1 MIFLYPHIPDVN
13 TMKVIDLIRHSTSPL
28 FSIELLPPIKGNS
41 IEHVYNIVDKLR
53 DFDPKF
59 INITSHHSECIYRPM
74 PDGTHRKMTIRRR
87 PGTVAVAAALKYR
100 YGITPVPHIICNGFT
115 REETEYALLDLNFLE
130 ITNLFVV
137 RGDDK
142 PFDRVSSDASNYN
155 RHAIDLQLQIN
166 DFNAGRAVDES
177 RIEGI
182 ATPFSYGMACYPEKH
197 EEAPNMASD
206 IHFLKEKVKNGADYL
221 ITQMFF
227 DNEKFYS
234 FIDRCRAEGI
244 TVPIIP
250 GIKPLTRRSHLNM
263 LPKTFRTEM
272 PDALVKA
279 VEAAGTDEA
288 VRQVGIEWATAQ
300 AKDLLAHNVPGI
312 HFYTI
317 NASDSVREIARNV
330 F

>member
-1 MIFLYPHIPDVN
+1 
-13 TMKVIDLIRHSTSPL
+13 MKVIDIINRSESPL
-28 FSIELLPPIKGNS
+28 FSIELLPPVKGNS
-41 IEHVYNIVDKLR
+41 IERVYSIVDKLR
-53 DFDPKF
+53 EFEPRF
-59 INITSHHSECIYRPM
+59 INITSHHSECIFRPM

-142 PFDRVSSDASNYN
+142 PFDRTGTDPADYN
-155 RHAIDLQLQIN
+155 RHAIDLQVQIN
-166 DFNAGRAVDES
+166 DFNRGQGVDET

-227 DNEKFYS
+227 DNEKFYT
-234 FIDRCRAEGI
+234 FVDRCRQEGI
-244 TVPIIP
+244 TVPILP
-250 GIKPLTRRSHLNM
+250 GIKPLTRRSHLNV

-272 PDALVKA
+272 PEELVKA
-279 VEAAGTDEA
+279 VEAAKSDEE
-288 VRQVGIEWATAQ
+288 VRQIGVEWAVMQ
-300 AKDLLAHNVPGI
+300 GKDLLAHGAPGI

-317 NASDSVREIARNV
+317 NASDSVREAARLI

>member
-1 MIFLYPHIPDVN
+1 
-13 TMKVIDLIRHSTSPL
+13 MKVIDIINRSESPL
-28 FSIELLPPIKGNS
+28 FSIELLPPVKGNS
-41 IEHVYNIVDKLR
+41 IERVYSIVDKLR
-53 DFDPKF
+53 EFEPRF
-59 INITSHHSECIYRPM
+59 INITSHHSECIFRPM

-142 PFDRVSSDASNYN
+142 PFDRTGTDPADYN
-155 RHAIDLQLQIN
+155 RHAIDLQVQIN
-166 DFNAGRAVDES
+166 DFNRGQGVDET

-227 DNEKFYS
+227 DNEKFYT
-234 FIDRCRAEGI
+234 FVDRCRQEGI
-244 TVPIIP
+244 TVPILP
-250 GIKPLTRRSHLNM
+250 GIKPLTRRSHLNV

-272 PDALVKA
+272 PDELVKA
-279 VEAAGTDEA
+279 VEAAKSDEE
-288 VRQVGIEWATAQ
+288 VRQIGVEWAVMQ
-300 AKDLLAHNVPGI
+300 GKDLLAHGAPGI

-317 NASDSVREIARNV
+317 NASDSVREAARLI

>member
-1 MIFLYPHIPDVN
+1 
-13 TMKVIDLIRHSTSPL
+13 MKVIDIINRSESPL
-28 FSIELLPPIKGNS
+28 FSIELLPPVKGNS
-41 IEHVYNIVDKLR
+41 IERVYSIVDKLR
-53 DFDPKF
+53 EFEPRF
-59 INITSHHSECIYRPM
+59 INITSHHSECIFRPM

-142 PFDRVSSDASNYN
+142 PFDRTGTDPADYN
-155 RHAIDLQLQIN
+155 RHAIDLQVQIN
-166 DFNAGRAVDES
+166 DFNRGQGVDET

-227 DNEKFYS
+227 DNEKFYT
-234 FIDRCRAEGI
+234 FVDRCRQEGI
-244 TVPIIP
+244 TVPILP
-250 GIKPLTRRSHLNM
+250 GIKPLTRRSHLNV

-272 PDALVKA
+272 PEELVKA
-279 VEAAGTDEA
+279 VEAAKSDEE
-288 VRQVGIEWATAQ
+288 VRQIGVESAVMQG
-300 AKDLLAHNVPGI
+300 KDLLAHGAPGI

-317 NASDSVREIARNV
+317 NASDSVREAARLI

>member
-1 MIFLYPHIPDVN
+1 
-13 TMKVIDLIRHSTSPL
+13 MKVIDIINRSESPL
-28 FSIELLPPIKGNS
+28 FSIELLPPVKGNS
-41 IEHVYNIVDKLR
+41 IERVYSIVDKLR
-53 DFDPKF
+53 EFEPLF
-59 INITSHHSECIYRPM
+59 INITSHHSECIFRPM

-142 PFDRVSSDASNYN
+142 PFDRTGTDPADYN
-155 RHAIDLQLQIN
+155 RHAIDLQVQIN
-166 DFNAGRAVDES
+166 DFNRGQGVDET

-227 DNEKFYS
+227 DNEKFYT
-234 FIDRCRAEGI
+234 FVDRCRQEGI
-244 TVPIIP
+244 TVPILP
-250 GIKPLTRRSHLNM
+250 GIKPLTRRSHLNV

-272 PDALVKA
+272 PEELVKA
-279 VEAAGTDEA
+279 VEAAKSDEE
-288 VRQVGIEWATAQ
+288 VRQIGVEWAVMQ
-300 AKDLLAHNVPGI
+300 GKDLLAHGAPGI

-317 NASDSVREIARNV
+317 NASDSVREAARLI

>member
-1 MIFLYPHIPDVN
+1 
-13 TMKVIDLIRHSTSPL
+13 MKVIDIINRSESPL
-28 FSIELLPPIKGNS
+28 FSIELLPPVKGNS
-41 IEHVYNIVDKLR
+41 IERVYSIVDKLR
-53 DFDPKF
+53 EFEPRF
-59 INITSHHSECIYRPM
+59 INITSHHSECIFRPM

-130 ITNLFVV
+130 ITILFVV

-142 PFDRVSSDASNYN
+142 PFDRTGTDPADYN
-155 RHAIDLQLQIN
+155 RHAIDLQVQIN
-166 DFNAGRAVDES
+166 DFNRGQGVDET

-227 DNEKFYS
+227 DNEKFYT
-234 FIDRCRAEGI
+234 FVDRCRQEGI
-244 TVPIIP
+244 TVPILP
-250 GIKPLTRRSHLNM
+250 GIKPLTRRSHLNV

-272 PDALVKA
+272 PEELVKA
-279 VEAAGTDEA
+279 VEAAKSDEE
-288 VRQVGIEWATAQ
+288 VRQIGVEWAVMQ
-300 AKDLLAHNVPGI
+300 GKDLLAHGAPGI

-317 NASDSVREIARNV
+317 NASDSVREAARLI

>member
-1 MIFLYPHIPDVN
+1 
-13 TMKVIDLIRHSTSPL
+13 MKVIDIINRSESPL
-28 FSIELLPPIKGNS
+28 FSIELLPPVKGNS
-41 IEHVYNIVDKLR
+41 IERVYSIVDKLR
-53 DFDPKF
+53 EFEPRF
-59 INITSHHSECIYRPM
+59 INITSHHSECIFRPM

-142 PFDRVSSDASNYN
+142 PFDRTGTDPADYN
-155 RHAIDLQLQIN
+155 RHAIDLQVQIN
-166 DFNAGRAVDES
+166 DFNRGQGVDET

-227 DNEKFYS
+227 DNEKFYT
-234 FIDRCRAEGI
+234 FVDRCRQEGI
-244 TVPIIP
+244 TVPILP
-250 GIKPLTRRSHLNM
+250 GIKPLTRRSHLNV

-272 PDALVKA
+272 PEELVKA
-279 VEAAGTDEA
+279 VEAAKRDEE
-288 VRQVGIEWATAQ
+288 VRQIGVEWAVMQ
-300 AKDLLAHNVPGI
+300 GKDLLAHGAPGI

-317 NASDSVREIARNV
+317 NASDSVREAARLI

>member
-1 MIFLYPHIPDVN
+1 
-13 TMKVIDLIRHSTSPL
+13 MKVIDIINRSESPL
-28 FSIELLPPIKGNS
+28 FSIELLPPVKGNS
-41 IEHVYNIVDKLR
+41 IERVYSIVDKLR
-53 DFDPKF
+53 EFEPRF
-59 INITSHHSECIYRPM
+59 INITSHHSECIFRPM

-142 PFDRVSSDASNYN
+142 PFDRTGTDPADYN
-155 RHAIDLQLQIN
+155 RHAIDLQVQIN
-166 DFNAGRAVDES
+166 DFNRGQGVDET

-206 IHFLKEKVKNGADYL
+206 IHFQKEKVKNGADYL

-227 DNEKFYS
+227 DNEKFYT
-234 FIDRCRAEGI
+234 FVDRCRQEGI
-244 TVPIIP
+244 TVPILP
-250 GIKPLTRRSHLNM
+250 GIKPLTRRSHLNV

-272 PDALVKA
+272 PEELVKA
-279 VEAAGTDEA
+279 VEAAKSDEE
-288 VRQVGIEWATAQ
+288 VRQIGVEWAVMQ
-300 AKDLLAHNVPGI
+300 GKDLLAHGAPGI

-317 NASDSVREIARNV
+317 NASDSVREAARLI

>member
-1 MIFLYPHIPDVN
+1 
-13 TMKVIDLIRHSTSPL
+13 MKVIDIINRSESPL
-28 FSIELLPPIKGNS
+28 FSIELLPPVKGNS
-41 IEHVYNIVDKLR
+41 IERVYSIVDKLR
-53 DFDPKF
+53 EFEPRF
-59 INITSHHSECIYRPM
+59 INITSHHSECIFRPM

-130 ITNLFVV
+130 ITDLFVV

-142 PFDRVSSDASNYN
+142 PFDRTGTDPADYN
-155 RHAIDLQLQIN
+155 RHAIDLQVQIN
-166 DFNAGRAVDES
+166 DFNRGQGVDET

-227 DNEKFYS
+227 DNEKFYT
-234 FIDRCRAEGI
+234 FVDRCRQEGI
-244 TVPIIP
+244 TVPILP
-250 GIKPLTRRSHLNM
+250 GIKPLTRRSHLNV

-272 PDALVKA
+272 PEELVKA
-279 VEAAGTDEA
+279 VEAAKSDEE
-288 VRQVGIEWATAQ
+288 VRQIGVEWAVMQ
-300 AKDLLAHNVPGI
+300 GKDLLAHGAPGI

-317 NASDSVREIARNV
+317 NASDSVREAARLI

>member
-1 MIFLYPHIPDVN
+1 
-13 TMKVIDLIRHSTSPL
+13 MKVIDIINRSESPL
-28 FSIELLPPIKGNS
+28 FSIELLPPVKGNS
-41 IEHVYNIVDKLR
+41 IERVYSIVDKLR
-53 DFDPKF
+53 EFEPRF
-59 INITSHHSECIYRPM
+59 INITSHHSECIFRPM

-142 PFDRVSSDASNYN
+142 PFDRTGTDPADYN
-155 RHAIDLQLQIN
+155 SHAIDLQVQIN
-166 DFNAGRAVDES
+166 DFNRGQGVDET

-227 DNEKFYS
+227 DNEKFYT
-234 FIDRCRAEGI
+234 FVDRCRQEGI
-244 TVPIIP
+244 TVPILP
-250 GIKPLTRRSHLNM
+250 GIKPLTRRSHLNV

-272 PDALVKA
+272 PEELVKA
-279 VEAAGTDEA
+279 VEAAKSDEE
-288 VRQVGIEWATAQ
+288 VRQIGVEWAVMQ
-300 AKDLLAHNVPGI
+300 GKDLLAHGAPGI

-317 NASDSVREIARNV
+317 NASDSVREAVRLI

>member
-1 MIFLYPHIPDVN
+1 
-13 TMKVIDLIRHSTSPL
+13 MKVIDIINRSESPL
-28 FSIELLPPIKGNS
+28 FSIELLPPVKGNS
-41 IEHVYNIVDKLR
+41 IERVYSIVDKLR
-53 DFDPKF
+53 EFEPRF
-59 INITSHHSECIYRPM
+59 INITSHHSECIFRPM

-142 PFDRVSSDASNYN
+142 PFDRTGTDPADYN
-155 RHAIDLQLQIN
+155 RHAIDLQVQIN
-166 DFNAGRAVDES
+166 DFNRGQGVDET

-182 ATPFSYGMACYPEKH
+182 ATSFSYGMACYPEKH

-227 DNEKFYS
+227 DNEKFYT
-234 FIDRCRAEGI
+234 FVDRCRQEGI
-244 TVPIIP
+244 TVPILP
-250 GIKPLTRRSHLNM
+250 GIKPLTRRSHLNV

-272 PDALVKA
+272 PEELVKA
-279 VEAAGTDEA
+279 VEAAKSDEE
-288 VRQVGIEWATAQ
+288 VRQIGVEWAVMQ
-300 AKDLLAHNVPGI
+300 GKDLLAHGAPGI

-317 NASDSVREIARNV
+317 NASDSVREAARLI

>member
-1 MIFLYPHIPDVN
+1 
-13 TMKVIDLIRHSTSPL
+13 MKVIDIINRSESPL
-28 FSIELLPPIKGNS
+28 FSIELLPPVKGNS
-41 IEHVYNIVDKLR
+41 IERVYSIVDKLR
-53 DFDPKF
+53 EFEPRF
-59 INITSHHSECIYRPM
+59 INITSHHSECIFRPM

-142 PFDRVSSDASNYN
+142 PFDRTGTDPADYN
-155 RHAIDLQLQIN
+155 RHAIDLQVQIN
-166 DFNAGRAVDES
+166 DFNRGQGVDET

-227 DNEKFYS
+227 DNEKFYT
-234 FIDRCRAEGI
+234 FVDRCRQEGI
-244 TVPIIP
+244 TVPILP
-250 GIKPLTRRSHLNM
+250 GIKPLTRRSHLNV

-272 PDALVKA
+272 PEELVKA
-279 VEAAGTDEA
+279 VEAAKSDEE
-288 VRQVGIEWATAQ
+288 VRQIGVEWAVMQ
-300 AKDLLAHNVPGI
+300 GKDLLAHEAPGI

-317 NASDSVREIARNV
+317 NASDSVREAARLI

>member
-1 MIFLYPHIPDVN
+1 
-13 TMKVIDLIRHSTSPL
+13 MKVIDIINRSESPL
-28 FSIELLPPIKGNS
+28 FSIELLPPVKGNS
-41 IEHVYNIVDKLR
+41 IERVYSIVDKLR
-53 DFDPKF
+53 EFEPRF
-59 INITSHHSECIYRPM
+59 INITSHHSECIFRPM

-100 YGITPVPHIICNGFT
+100 YGITPVPPIICNGFT

-142 PFDRVSSDASNYN
+142 PFDRTGTDPADYN
-155 RHAIDLQLQIN
+155 RHAIDLQVQIN
-166 DFNAGRAVDES
+166 DFNRGQGVDET

-227 DNEKFYS
+227 DNEKFYT
-234 FIDRCRAEGI
+234 FVDRCRQEGI
-244 TVPIIP
+244 TVPILP
-250 GIKPLTRRSHLNM
+250 GIKPLTRRSHLNV

-272 PDALVKA
+272 PEELVKA
-279 VEAAGTDEA
+279 VEAAKSDEE
-288 VRQVGIEWATAQ
+288 VRQIGVEWAVMQ
-300 AKDLLAHNVPGI
+300 GKDLLAHGAPGI

-317 NASDSVREIARNV
+317 NASDSVREAARLI

>member
-1 MIFLYPHIPDVN
+1 
-13 TMKVIDLIRHSTSPL
+13 MKVIDIINRSESPL
-28 FSIELLPPIKGNS
+28 FSIELLPPVKGNS
-41 IEHVYNIVDKLR
+41 IERVYSIVDKLR
-53 DFDPKF
+53 EFEPRF
-59 INITSHHSECIYRPM
+59 INITSHHSECIFRPM

-100 YGITPVPHIICNGFT
+100 YGITPVPHIICNGIT

-142 PFDRVSSDASNYN
+142 PFDRTGTDPADYN
-155 RHAIDLQLQIN
+155 RHAIDLQVQIN
-166 DFNAGRAVDES
+166 DFNRGQGVDET

-227 DNEKFYS
+227 DNEKFYT
-234 FIDRCRAEGI
+234 FVDRCRQEGI
-244 TVPIIP
+244 TVPILP
-250 GIKPLTRRSHLNM
+250 GIKPLTRRSHLNV

-272 PDALVKA
+272 PEELVKA
-279 VEAAGTDEA
+279 VEAAKSDEE
-288 VRQVGIEWATAQ
+288 VRQIGVEWAVMQ
-300 AKDLLAHNVPGI
+300 GKDLLAHGAPGI

-317 NASDSVREIARNV
+317 NASDSVREAARLI

>member
-1 MIFLYPHIPDVN
+1 
-13 TMKVIDLIRHSTSPL
+13 MKVIDIINRSESPL
-28 FSIELLPPIKGNS
+28 FSIELLPPVKGNS
-41 IEHVYNIVDKLR
+41 IERVYSIVDKLR
-53 DFDPKF
+53 EFEPRF
-59 INITSHHSECIYRPM
+59 INITSHHSECIFRPM

-142 PFDRVSSDASNYN
+142 PFDRTGTDPADYN
-155 RHAIDLQLQIN
+155 RHAIDLQVQIN
-166 DFNAGRAVDES
+166 DFNRGQGVDET

-227 DNEKFYS
+227 DNEKFYT
-234 FIDRCRAEGI
+234 FVDRCRQEGI
-244 TVPIIP
+244 TVPILP
-250 GIKPLTRRSHLNM
+250 GIKPLTRRSHLNV

-272 PDALVKA
+272 PEELVKA
-279 VEAAGTDEA
+279 VEAAKSDEE
-288 VRQVGIEWATAQ
+288 VRQIGVEWAVMQ
-300 AKDLLAHNVPGI
+300 GKDLLAHGAPGI

-317 NASDSVREIARNV
+317 NASDSVREAARLV

>member
-1 MIFLYPHIPDVN
+1 
-13 TMKVIDLIRHSTSPL
+13 MKVIDIINRSESPL
-28 FSIELLPPIKGNS
+28 FSIELLPPVKGNS
-41 IEHVYNIVDKLR
+41 IERVYSIVDKLR
-53 DFDPKF
+53 EFEPRF
-59 INITSHHSECIYRPM
+59 INITSHHSECIFRPM

-142 PFDRVSSDASNYN
+142 PFDRTGTDPADYN
-155 RHAIDLQLQIN
+155 RHAIDLQVQIN
-166 DFNAGRAVDES
+166 DFNRGQGVDET

-197 EEAPNMASD
+197 EGAPNMASD

-227 DNEKFYS
+227 DNEKFYT
-234 FIDRCRAEGI
+234 FVDRCRQEGI
-244 TVPIIP
+244 TVPILP
-250 GIKPLTRRSHLNM
+250 GIKPLTRRSHLNV

-272 PDALVKA
+272 PEELVKA
-279 VEAAGTDEA
+279 VEAAKSDEE
-288 VRQVGIEWATAQ
+288 VRQIGVEWAVMQ
-300 AKDLLAHNVPGI
+300 GKDLLAHGAPGI

-317 NASDSVREIARNV
+317 NASDSVREAARLI

>member
-1 MIFLYPHIPDVN
+1 
-13 TMKVIDLIRHSTSPL
+13 MKVIDIINRSESPL
-28 FSIELLPPIKGNS
+28 FSIELLPPVKGNS
-41 IEHVYNIVDKLR
+41 IERVYSIVDKLR
-53 DFDPKF
+53 EFEPRF
-59 INITSHHSECIYRPM
+59 INITSHHSECIFRPM

-142 PFDRVSSDASNYN
+142 PFDRTGTDPADYN
-155 RHAIDLQLQIN
+155 RHAIDLQVQIN
-166 DFNAGRAVDES
+166 DFNRGQGVDET

-227 DNEKFYS
+227 DNEKFYT
-234 FIDRCRAEGI
+234 FVDRCRQEGI
-244 TVPIIP
+244 TVPILP
-250 GIKPLTRRSHLNM
+250 GIKPLTRRSHLNV

-272 PDALVKA
+272 PEELVKA
-279 VEAAGTDEA
+279 VEAAKSDEE
-288 VRQVGIEWATAQ
+288 VRQIGVEWDVMQ
-300 AKDLLAHNVPGI
+300 WKDLLAHGAPGI

-317 NASDSVREIARNV
+317 NASDSVREAARLI

>member
-1 MIFLYPHIPDVN
+1 
-13 TMKVIDLIRHSTSPL
+13 MKVIDIIKHSDSPL
-28 FSIELLPPIKGNS
+28 FSIELLPPVKGNS
-41 IEHVYNIVDKLR
+41 IGRVYNIVDKLLE
-53 DFDPKF
+53 FDPKF

-74 PDGTHRKMTIRRR
+74 PDGTHRKLTVRRR

-142 PFDRVSSDASNYN
+142 PFDRVTSDPSAYN

-166 DFNAGRAVDES
+166 DFNRGRGVDETC
-177 RIEGI
+177 IEGI

-206 IHFLKEKVKNGADYL
+206 IHFLKEKVRNGADYL

-227 DNEKFYS
+227 DNEKF
-234 FIDRCRAEGI
+234 FGFVDRCRAEGI

-250 GIKPLTRRSHLNM
+250 GIKPLTRRSHLNI

-272 PDALVKA
+272 PEELVKA
-279 VEAAGTDEA
+279 VNEARTDND
-288 VRQVGIEWATAQ
+288 VLRVGVEWAVAQ
-300 AKDLLAHNVPGI
+300 GKELLSRGVPGI

-317 NASDSVREIARNV
+317 NASDSVRDVARRL

>member
-1 MIFLYPHIPDVN
+1 M
-13 TMKVIDLIRHSTSPL
+13 
-28 FSIELLPPIKGNS
+28 
-41 IEHVYNIVDKLR
+41 
-53 DFDPKF
+53 
-59 INITSHHSECIYRPM
+59 
-74 PDGTHRKMTIRRR
+74 
-87 PGTVAVAAALKYR
+87 
-100 YGITPVPHIICNGFT
+100 
-115 REETEYALLDLNFLE
+115 DLNFLE

-142 PFDRVSSDASNYN
+142 PFDRTGTDPADYN
-155 RHAIDLQLQIN
+155 RHAIDLQVQIN
-166 DFNAGRAVDES
+166 DFNRGQGVDET

-227 DNEKFYS
+227 DNEKFYT
-234 FIDRCRAEGI
+234 FVDRCRQEGI
-244 TVPIIP
+244 TVPILP
-250 GIKPLTRRSHLNM
+250 GIKPLTRRSHLNV

-272 PDALVKA
+272 PEELVKA
-279 VEAAGTDEA
+279 VEAAKSDEE
-288 VRQVGIEWATAQ
+288 VRQIGVEWAVMQ
-300 AKDLLAHNVPGI
+300 GKDLLAHGAPGI

-317 NASDSVREIARNV
+317 NASDSVREAARLI

>member
-1 MIFLYPHIPDVN
+1 
-13 TMKVIDLIRHSTSPL
+13 MKVIDIINRSESPL
-28 FSIELLPPIKGNS
+28 FSIELLPPVKGNS
-41 IEHVYNIVDKLR
+41 IERVYSIVDKLR
-53 DFDPKF
+53 EFEPRF
-59 INITSHHSECIYRPM
+59 INITSRHSECIFRPM

-142 PFDRVSSDASNYN
+142 PFDRTGTDPADYN
-155 RHAIDLQLQIN
+155 RHAIDLQVQIN
-166 DFNAGRAVDES
+166 DFNRGQGVDET

-227 DNEKFYS
+227 DNEKFYT
-234 FIDRCRAEGI
+234 FVDRCRQEGI
-244 TVPIIP
+244 TVPILP
-250 GIKPLTRRSHLNM
+250 GIKPLTRRSHLNV

-272 PDALVKA
+272 PEELVKA
-279 VEAAGTDEA
+279 VEAAKSDEE
-288 VRQVGIEWATAQ
+288 VRQIGVEWAVMQ
-300 AKDLLAHNVPGI
+300 GKDLLAHGAPGI

-317 NASDSVREIARNV
+317 NASDSVREAARLI

>member
-1 MIFLYPHIPDVN
+1 
-13 TMKVIDLIRHSTSPL
+13 MKVIDIINRSESPL
-28 FSIELLPPIKGNS
+28 FSIELLPPVKGNS
-41 IEHVYNIVDKLR
+41 IERVYSIVDKLR
-53 DFDPKF
+53 EFEPRV
-59 INITSHHSECIYRPM
+59 INITSHHSECIFRPM

-142 PFDRVSSDASNYN
+142 PFDRTGTDPADYN
-155 RHAIDLQLQIN
+155 RHAIDLQVQIN
-166 DFNAGRAVDES
+166 DFNRGQGVDET

-227 DNEKFYS
+227 DNEKFYT
-234 FIDRCRAEGI
+234 FVDRCRQEGI
-244 TVPIIP
+244 TVPILP
-250 GIKPLTRRSHLNM
+250 GIKPLTRRSHLNV

-272 PDALVKA
+272 PEELVKA
-279 VEAAGTDEA
+279 VEAAKSDEE
-288 VRQVGIEWATAQ
+288 VRQIGVEWAVMQ
-300 AKDLLAHNVPGI
+300 GKDLLAHGAPGI

-317 NASDSVREIARNV
+317 NASDSVREAARLI